1 MTTTILT
8 ETNLPTD
15 LIGYNFVLVL
25 ADLDPMIGES
35 ICQNSDGT
43 YTIFINSRWSSEM
56 QRRCVLHAFDHIR
69 HNDWEKEDVQQIEGE
84 RHDTSRDLLSG
95 IDRPTS
101 ERRR

>member
-35 ICQNSDGT
+35 ICHNSDDT

-56 QRRCVLHAFDHIR
+56 QRRCFLHALDHVR
-69 HNDWEKEDVQQIEGE
+69 HHDWEKEDVQTIEA
-84 RHDTSRDLLSG
+84 RAH
-95 IDRPTS
+95 
-101 ERRR
+101 RREE

>member
-35 ICQNSDGT
+35 ICHNADDS

-56 QRRCVLHAFDHIR
+56 QRRCFLHAIDHVR
-69 HNDWEKEDVQQIEGE
+69 HNDWEKESVQEIEGE
-84 RHDTSRDLLSG
+84 RHETSGTLR
-95 IDRPTS
+95 TS
-101 ERRR
+101 